1 MPRYKDVILLGD
13 LIDCAR
19 PGEEIDVTGIYVHNQ
34 HTLSKDKTG
43 FPVFSTGTVRRS
55 VGWSMYIPFEFMLV
69 LDIFER
75 HAINKWMDNLQ

>member
-43 FPVFSTGTVRRS
+43 FPVFSTGS
-55 VGWSMYIPFEFMLV
+55 LVGWSEYDWLYKQVIVVEVISGYVCMYVCM
-69 LDIFER
+69 
-75 HAINKWMDNLQ
+75 